1 MENAKKTPQKPVRAT
16 RCDDC
21 EYYDY
26 DEEWGAYVCN
36 MSLDEDEM
44 QRFLT
49 GNNASCP
56 YYKYYNEYAF
66 VRKQN

>member
-1 MENAKKTPQKPVRAT
+1 MENSKNQPQKPRAT

-44 QRFLT
+44 LKFMQSSFD
-49 GNNASCP
+49 NCP
-56 YYKYYNEYAF
+56 YYRLGDDYAI

>member
-1 MENAKKTPQKPVRAT
+1 MTMEKDKKIPQKPRAT

-44 QRFLT
+44 RLFLT
-49 GNNASCP
+49 G
-56 YYKYYNEYAF
+56 
-66 VRKQN
+66 QNLG